1 MAVGHHRDGD
11 RLGLVEDDVL
21 PVVHHA
27 PVGPRL
33 AQDGV
38 EPAPARPQN
47 VLHMQPLTCY
57 TRSRLRQGLIWLS
70 RYVPAQGFVHFQ
82 AALLSSQN

>member
-33 AQDGV
+33 PEDGV
-38 EPAPARPQN
+38 EPAPARANHYSQTP
-47 VLHMQPLTCY
+47 PE
-57 TRSRLRQGLIWLS
+57 TREKLQSEPSLE
-70 RYVPAQGFVHFQ
+70 
-82 AALLSSQN
+82 